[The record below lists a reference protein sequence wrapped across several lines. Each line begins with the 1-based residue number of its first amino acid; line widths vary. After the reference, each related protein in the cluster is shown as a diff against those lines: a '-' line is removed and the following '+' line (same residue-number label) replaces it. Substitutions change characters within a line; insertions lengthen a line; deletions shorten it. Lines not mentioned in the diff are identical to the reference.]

1 MRVLI
6 TGNEGFIGSHLQEN
20 LEKKGYEV
28 VGLDNRLWSTRKM
41 NNTVIGDVRDA
52 QLVDFLVEQSDEVY
66 HLAAQINV
74 DYGNEKPNETVDIN
88 IKGTLN
94 LLEACRKHGKRMIFA
109 STSEVYGTSQTE
121 KITEEHPLDSQS
133 IYAAS
138 KVGADRLCKSYAD
151 TYDVDVRIL
160 RNFNTFGPWQR
171 FDSYGGVISI
181 FTNRALSGKPA
192 VIFGDGEQERDY
204 IWIDDAVAGYELIAE
219 RGVRGVPIN
228 VGSGTTVTVNEIAR
242 LVQKYTGCPN
252 PIYTRER
259 PGEVRRL
266 CADTTKARTLGL
278 KVESNFE
285 KNLETFINWH
295 KERKKI

>member
-1 MRVLI
+1 M
-6 TGNEGFIGSHLQEN
+6 
-20 LEKKGYEV
+20 
-28 VGLDNRLWSTRKM
+28 GLDNMLWSTRKM
-41 NNTVIGDVRDA
+41 KNTVVGDIRDEK
-52 QLVDFLVEQSDEVY
+52 LVDFLVQQSDEVY

-74 DYGNEKPNETVDIN
+74 DYGNEHPQETVDIN
-88 IKGTLN
+88 IKGTTN
-94 LLEACRKHGKRMIFA
+94 ILEACRKYNKRMIFA
-109 STSEVYGTSQTE
+109 STSEVYGSSQTE
-121 KITEEHPLDSQS
+121 QISETHQLDAQS

-138 KVGADRLCKSYAD
+138 KVGGDRLCKSYAD
-151 TYDVDVRIL
+151 TYDLDVRIL

-181 FTNRALSGKPA
+181 FTNRALLGKPP

-204 IWIDDAVAGYELIAE
+204 IWIDDAVRGYELIAE
-219 RGVRGVPIN
+219 KGVRGVPIN

-242 LVQKYTGCPN
+242 LVQKYTGCPD

-266 CADTTKARTLGL
+266 CADTKRAKALGL
-278 KVESNFE
+278 VIETDFE

-295 KERKKI
+295 KERIKI